1 MQTGEDR
8 TILLTA
14 AVSKGFLTIE
24 TENSCAQPQA
34 KKRRIPELERGI
46 GFSIFQELA
55 RKYDGRFSYHA
66 ENGRFTASLI
76 LKGASL
82 AQHCD
87 L

>member
-1 MQTGEDR
+1 MQAHLG
-8 TILLTA
+8 IC
-14 AVSKGFLTIE
+14 
-24 TENSCAQPQA
+24 ENPIVDAYLFSRSQ
-34 KKRRIPELERGI
+34 ELERGI